1 MSNILDEK
9 FKDVKKE
16 AGIQIWRIEN
26 MEMAVVK
33 EDDYGVFFSGDSYI
47 ILKTIEKRGKF
58 LKPRFSLL

>member
-33 EDDYGVFFSGDSYI
+33 EVDYGVFFSGDSYI
-47 ILKTIEKRGKF
+47 ILKTIEKRGKSWKAR
-58 LKPRFSLL
+58 LSLL